1 MAKWWHISWP
11 VCALVALI
19 ATVPAQAETVR
30 IRSGEHET
38 FTRLV
43 VELGRKVPWQLGR
56 NGSGYELRL
65 DQPDIEFETGTIF
78 ARVPRTRL
86 AGVVQLDG
94 QSALGLTVSC
104 DCHAEAFE
112 AAGGRIVI
120 DLKNGPAPANSA
132 FEAML
137 EGVEKTKSET
147 GDDQPLP
154 LTGQAQVSTL
164 ESDAFG
170 SAATITFR
178 PSQNQDASLPIYWRG
193 VATTPEPD
201 LVAPDAPDAADADT
215 VHEDMPQKAH
225 DNGEAR
231 AQNPADILPFS
242 VTDYQQEA
250 PPPVLLPPITEPKLE
265 AVESALLRQLSRAA
279 SQGLVTVDSSPPPPA
294 AAANGADD
302 HKERVKPPSETA
314 ADPTP
319 KISDHIAFHAE
330 TSMDRDGAAKSS
342 HYNVTED
349 GATCLADDAVSV
361 GAWGEDRPAVQQLTE
376 ARAQLVGEFD
386 KPDAHA
392 VETLAKLYLYLGMGA
407 EARQALFAFGIEIEG
422 AATLADLGMIMD
434 DQPVDA
440 QSVLHGMRECEGAV
454 AIWAFLAAPNDDDV
468 KLTDRQAVVRSFSGL
483 PGPLRQ
489 LLGRRISHRLMAI
502 GASDSATAVRNAMA
516 RGPESHGR
524 VVGMI
529 NAELDLDQGK
539 AAKAE
544 AALDGLSEGND
555 ALSYKAVMIAV
566 QSRLERGEAIAPK
579 QVESVAALAFEHRNG
594 PDGPVFAHL
603 EVIARAASGDFPGA
617 FNSYALWKRQ
627 SPDIDRRE
635 TSRDLFMRL
644 AATASDADFLELYF
658 GSPQIVAEAGPDPRL
673 DLALASRLSS
683 LGFAAEV
690 RTIMAGEAGETDAG
704 RMLLAKAA
712 VDLFEP
718 EAALSRLETLTGEE
732 AETLRARAYSM
743 LEDHNAAAAALRRA
757 GADEA
762 AGDAAW
768 AAGDWAQAGQ
778 ARAPLQQAVTDLRL
792 TEDPQPSLTDG
803 PASLERSKS
812 ALDDSAALRNT
823 LAKLLGAP

>member
-1 MAKWWHISWP
+1 MARWWNISWP

-19 ATVPAQAETVR
+19 GTVPAQAETVR

-43 VELGRKVPWQLGR
+43 VELRQKAPWQLGR
-56 NGSGYELRL
+56 NGTGYELRL

-86 AGVVQLDG
+86 ADVVQLDG

-120 DLKNGPAPANSA
+120 DMKDGPAPANSA
-132 FEAML
+132 FEVML
-137 EGVEKTKSET
+137 EAVEKTNSET
-147 GDDQPLP
+147 VEDKPLP

-164 ESDAFG
+164 EGDAFG

-201 LVAPDAPDAADADT
+201 LVAPDPPDAADADT
-215 VHEDMPQKAH
+215 VHSEMTQKAH
-225 DNGEAR
+225 DNGEDR
-231 AQNPADILPFS
+231 AQNPADTLPFS

-250 PPPVLLPPITEPKLE
+250 APPVLPPPITEPKME

-279 SQGLVTVDSSPPPPA
+279 SQGLVTVDSSPPPPPA
-294 AAANGADD
+294 VNGADG
-302 HKERVKPPSETA
+302 HKEMAVPPSETA

-319 KISDHIAFHAE
+319 DINDHIAFHAE

-342 HYNVTED
+342 HYNVTGD
-349 GATCLADDAVSV
+349 GVTCLADDAVSV
-361 GAWGEDRPAVQQLTE
+361 GGWGDDRPAVQQLTE

-386 KPDAHA
+386 KPDANA
-392 VETLAKLYLYLGMGA
+392 VEALAKLYLFFGMGA
-407 EARQALFAFGIEIEG
+407 EARQALLAFGVEIDG

-434 DQPVDA
+434 DQPVGA

-468 KLTDRQAVVRSFSGL
+468 KPSDRQAVVRSFSGL

-489 LLGRRISHRLMAI
+489 LLGGRISRRLMAI

-539 AAKAE
+539 VTKAE

-579 QVESVAALAFEHRNG
+579 QIESVAALAFEHRNG

-617 FNSYALWKRQ
+617 FNSYAIWKRQ

-644 AATASDADFLELYF
+644 AAAASDADFLDLYF

-673 DLALASRLSS
+673 DLALARRLSS

-704 RMLLAKAA
+704 QMLLAKAA

-718 EAALSRLETLTGEE
+718 EAALSRLATLTGDE

-743 LEDHNAAAAALRRA
+743 LQDHNAAAAALRRA

-792 TEDPQPSLTDG
+792 TQDPQPSLTDG

-812 ALDDSAALRNT
+812 ALNDSAALRNT
-823 LAKLLGAP
+823 LAELLGAP